1 MNHRFTWTNKRKFQQ
16 IHTLL
21 ELFFTFMKIGLF
33 TFGGGLAML
42 SLIEEECVGKR
53 HWITH
58 EDVMDVTVIAESTP
72 GPVAINCATF
82 VGFQQAGVLGAIVAT
97 VGVVIPSFVIIYGIA
112 LFMNDFME
120 YTIVVNAL
128 KGIAVAV
135 GITILDVGIS
145 MIIEMKKNKQS
156 VGIMLTAFVLM
167 LLTDIFAWNL
177 SSVTL
182 LFVAAIFSLVAFQI
196 KKIYGKREQRK

>member
-16 IHTLL
+16 MHTLL

-97 VGVVIPSFVIIYGIA
+97 VGVVIPSFVIIYVIA

-120 YTIVVNAL
+120 YTIMANAL
-128 KGIAVAV
+128 KGITVAV

-167 LLTDIFAWNL
+167 LLADIFAWNL

-196 KKIYGKREQRK
+196 KKIYGKREQEK

>member
-82 VGFQQAGVLGAIVAT
+82 VGFQQAGILGAIVAT

-120 YTIVVNAL
+120 YTIVANAL

>member
-16 IHTLL
+16 MHTLL

-97 VGVVIPSFVIIYGIA
+97 VGVVIPSFVIIYVIA

-120 YTIVVNAL
+120 YTIMANAL
-128 KGIAVAV
+128 KGITVAV

-167 LLTDIFAWNL
+167 LLADIFAWNL
-177 SSVTL
+177 SSITL

-196 KKIYGKREQRK
+196 KKIYGKREQGK

>member
-16 IHTLL
+16 MHTLL

-97 VGVVIPSFVIIYGIA
+97 VGVVIPSFVIIYVIA

-120 YTIVVNAL
+120 YTIVANAL

-196 KKIYGKREQRK
+196 KEIYGKREQRK

>member
-16 IHTLL
+16 MHTLL

-72 GPVAINCATF
+72 GPIAINCATF

-97 VGVVIPSFVIIYGIA
+97 VGVVIPSFVIIYVIA

-120 YTIVVNAL
+120 YTIVANAL

-145 MIIEMKKNKQS
+145 MIIKMNKNKQS

-196 KKIYGKREQRK
+196 KKIYGKREQGK

>member
-16 IHTLL
+16 MRTLL

-82 VGFQQAGVLGAIVAT
+82 VGFH
-97 VGVVIPSFVIIYGIA
+97 
-112 LFMNDFME
+112 
-120 YTIVVNAL
+120 
-128 KGIAVAV
+128 
-135 GITILDVGIS
+135 
-145 MIIEMKKNKQS
+145 
-156 VGIMLTAFVLM
+156 
-167 LLTDIFAWNL
+167 LL
-177 SSVTL
+177 
-182 LFVAAIFSLVAFQI
+182 
-196 KKIYGKREQRK
+196 